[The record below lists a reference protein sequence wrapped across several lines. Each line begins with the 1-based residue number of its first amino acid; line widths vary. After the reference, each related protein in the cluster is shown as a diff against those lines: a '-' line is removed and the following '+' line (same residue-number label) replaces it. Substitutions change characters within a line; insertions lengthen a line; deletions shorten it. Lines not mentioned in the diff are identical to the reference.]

1 MAPPST
7 GTLVSSGPIGT
18 DVLMNKVAPSEARRT
33 GSMRPVAMT
42 TGLLSVVSPVL
53 DDASAPPSAPVAFR
67 DSRSTLPE
75 HDATIDSV
83 SQDNGEKSRMIGICC
98 GNRA

>member
-42 TGLLSVVSPVL
+42 AGLLIVVSPVL
-53 DDASAPPSAPVAFR
+53 DD
-67 DSRSTLPE
+67 
-75 HDATIDSV
+75 
-83 SQDNGEKSRMIGICC
+83 SQENGEKSRMIGICC